1 MIRNDR
7 PTRLQILAM
16 LKKNNRMTSKQVG
29 DVLGVTPMG
38 ARQHLTAMEK
48 DGLVASE
55 FVRQKAG
62 RPALYFRL
70 TPQSDCYFPQNY
82 EPMALEILK
91 GMENLQGRE
100 KIVEVFKLR
109 KEKLV
114 KEYKAALEKSD
125 LKESVQKLAEIR
137 DLEGYMAELEENE
150 AAFLLTEHNCP
161 IHSIAKEYNELC
173 QHELQIF
180 KDVLNVPV
188 ERIQHM
194 VKGEN
199 ACVYKITPDTQDN
212 GNGKNKS
219 DSRE

>member
-1 MIRNDR
+1 M
-7 PTRLQILAM
+7 
-16 LKKNNRMTSKQVG
+16 
-29 DVLGVTPMG
+29 
-38 ARQHLTAMEK
+38 
-48 DGLVASE
+48 
-55 FVRQKAG
+55 
-62 RPALYFRL
+62 
-70 TPQSDCYFPQNY
+70 
-82 EPMALEILK
+82 
-91 GMENLQGRE
+91 
-100 KIVEVFKLR
+100 
-109 KEKLV
+109 
-114 KEYKAALEKSD
+114 
-125 LKESVQKLAEIR
+125 AEIR

-150 AAFLLTEHNCP
+150 AAFVLTEHNCP

>member
-7 PTRLQILAM
+7 PTRLQILAL

-29 DVLGVTPMG
+29 DILGVTPMG

-70 TPQSDCYFPQNY
+70 TSQSDCYFPQNY

-100 KIVEVFKLR
+100 KIIEVFKLR

-114 KEYKAALEKSD
+114 NDYKAALEKSD
-125 LKESVQKLAEIR
+125 LKGSVQKLAEIR

-161 IHSIAKEYNELC
+161 IQSIAKEYNELC
-173 QHELQIF
+173 QQELQIF

-188 ERIQHM
+188 ERVRHM

-199 ACVYKITPDTQDN
+199 ACVYKIMPDNHDRDN
-212 GNGKNKS
+212 GNNGNPE
-219 DSRE
+219 D